1 MIETK
6 KQAITDLLKD
16 SMRKVTSLNAL
27 IEKDKQGY
35 AKSGLRKNHI
45 LLMQISNNMH
55 ALADHVESI
64 SPLLREVVKP
74 EPVKQAALTV
84 KPKADSNGSQKDS
97 TFKKSKRELS
107 PRTKNVLKNVAGLF
121 GTLIAGSI
129 LKKTSDANQKVYEA
143 TQKIENIEEPLLKDI
158 SEDFDIPEEET
169 KPKPENLELETPS
182 EIVKGMKEMVA
193 RDKQPVTTAEGAVL
207 QTETGGPVVTEA
219 VPAPAPVPAPV
230 PAPAPVQKPI
240 PVEKPIITKPAAI
253 KVPEQTVGDAIKE
266 ASNKVG
272 VDESI
277 MLAMAKQESGFNPSA
292 KAGTSSA
299 KGLFQ
304 FIDSTWNSMVSR
316 FGKSFPELLRGPYDA
331 LASSVA
337 GALYIK
343 ENATFLKKNNIPV
356 TGTNIYASHFLG
368 AGGARTLL
376 TAPPNQ
382 IAAEVPGLQAPAAAN
397 KNIFYV
403 KGKTENPRTVEQ
415 VIEVLYNKVGKT
427 AEQYKLSLSQPT
439 TGVQVATASADVNA
453 SKRTQQT
460 SPSTTIV
467 NNNNM
472 TVLAGNAPRGGVTVI
487 ARPAGAA

>member
-6 KQAITDLLKD
+6 KQVITDLLND
-16 SMRKVTSLNAL
+16 SMRKVASLNAL
-27 IEKDKQGY
+27 IEKDQRGY
-35 AKSGLRKNHI
+35 AKSSVLRKNHI

-55 ALADHVESI
+55 SLAEHVDSM

-74 EPVKQAALTV
+74 TPVKQAVPVA
-84 KPKADSNGSQKDS
+84 KPKTSGGAQENNS
-97 TFKKSKRELS
+97 TFKKSKQELS
-107 PRTKNVLKNVAGLF
+107 TRTKNVLRNVTGLIITF
-121 GTLIAGSI
+121 ATSSL
-129 LKKTSDANQKVYEA
+129 LKRTYDVTDNINKSTESL
-143 TQKIENIEEPLLKDI
+143 ENIDDTLLKDLNK
-158 SEDFDIPEEET
+158 DFEIPEEEL
-169 KPKPENLELETPS
+169 KPPIEKPQLETPS

-193 RDKQPVTTAEGAVL
+193 EDRQTVTTAEGAAVK
-207 QTETGGPVVTEA
+207 TEAGGPLVTGPTPPPSPPQPTPKPI
-219 VPAPAPVPAPV
+219 VSAPVAV
-230 PAPAPVQKPI
+230 
-240 PVEKPIITKPAAI
+240 
-253 KVPEQTVGDAIKE
+253 KVPEQTVGSAIKE

-299 KGLFQ
+299 KGLYQ

-316 FGKSFPELLRGPYDA
+316 FSKSFPELLRGPYDA
-331 LASSVA
+331 LASAVA

-382 IAAEVPGLQAPAAAN
+382 IAAEVPGLKAPAAAN
-397 KNIFYV
+397 KNIFFV
-403 KGKTENPRTVEQ
+403 KGKTDNPRTVEQ

-427 AEQYKLSLSQPT
+427 AEQYKIALGEPT

-453 SKRTQQT
+453 SKRAQQT
-460 SPSTTIV
+460 SPSTTIF

-472 TVLAGNAPRGGVTVI
+472 TVIAGNAPQGGVTVI
-487 ARPAGAA
+487 ARPVATG